1 MPGLDLQFFSVA
13 VCRENG
19 ATFATYAHV
28 TLLDMAIWYGQPSSG
43 EACVD
48 GGIELKDDD
57 RTLAWQKRALRG
69 ESRHL
74 DEPPL
79 DVVPSEAEIAA
90 AAAGRAWLK
99 RAWKSESSQKGIVL
113 YQMMLKMFKRRSFPM
128 VLVQEILAFS
138 MPVPKIIDQLDL
150 WEHVG
155 DWMATICGRPASVHP
170 AADCNTASV
179 EDPDRIQDNDE
190 AGTLLYIQVLVCF
203 PLFASKHQCF

>member
-1 MPGLDLQFFSVA
+1 
-13 VCRENG
+13 
-19 ATFATYAHV
+19 
-28 TLLDMAIWYGQPSSG
+28 
-43 EACVD
+43 
-48 GGIELKDDD
+48 
-57 RTLAWQKRALRG
+57 
-69 ESRHL
+69 
-74 DEPPL
+74 
-79 DVVPSEAEIAA
+79 
-90 AAAGRAWLK
+90 
-99 RAWKSESSQKGIVL
+99 
-113 YQMMLKMFKRRSFPM
+113 MMLKMFKRRSFPM

-179 EDPDRIQDNDE
+179 EDPDGIQDNDE